1 MFKNNYSM
9 DFSIYKKCNIK
20 LICIKYI
27 KVLTLNMSFSC
38 DKCKKVFKRQLHLD
52 QYMNRKIP
60 CNREIMCLSCGKEF
74 ELLGNLKQHLS
85 KKFKCQD
92 IREVLHLQIQLKD
105 KEIQLEEVKL
115 KISNNDKITKQI
127 NGEHIIMVII
137 IIFILMLPII

>member
-1 MFKNNYSM
+1 
-9 DFSIYKKCNIK
+9 
-20 LICIKYI
+20 
-27 KVLTLNMSFSC
+27 
-38 DKCKKVFKRQLHLD
+38 
-52 QYMNRKIP
+52 MNRKIP
-60 CNREIMCLSCGKEF
+60 CNREIMCPRCGKEF
-74 ELLGNLKQHLS
+74 KLLGNLKQHLS

-105 KEIQLEEVKL
+105 KEIQLKDEEIQLEEVKL

>member
-1 MFKNNYSM
+1 
-9 DFSIYKKCNIK
+9 
-20 LICIKYI
+20 
-27 KVLTLNMSFSC
+27 
-38 DKCKKVFKRQLHLD
+38 
-52 QYMNRKIP
+52 MNRKIP

-92 IREVLHLQIQLKD
+92 IREVLHLQIQSKD

-137 IIFILMLPII
+137 IIFIFMLPII

>member
-1 MFKNNYSM
+1 M

-20 LICIKYI
+20 LIYKIYI

-52 QYMNRKIP
+52 QHMNSKIQ
-60 CNREIMCLSCGKEF
+60 CNREIMCPRCGKEF

-92 IREVLHLQIQLKD
+92 IRDVLHLQIQLKD
-105 KEIQLEEVKL
+105 KEIQLKDEEIQLEEVKL

-127 NGEHIIMVII
+127 NGEHIILVII
-137 IIFILMLPII
+137 IIFIFMLPII